1 MNFYTRL
8 CAMLLSCLIAFEGFA
23 TAQTRP
29 ALTIIVVEGEGYV
42 NDIQRGLGRAPV
54 IEVRDENDKPVA
66 GARLT
71 FSLPERGPGGSF
83 FGSGL
88 NLNILTN
95 EQGRATAAG
104 FRPNSTEGR
113 FQIRVSAVQGDRSGT
128 VSINQ
133 SNAQPR
139 ASATAKPEKKFWKSK
154 LFAVIAVGAIA
165 GTIAATHGGDDTPAT
180 TTPGTTISA
189 GTISVGSP
197 R

>member
-1 MNFYTRL
+1 MNFHTRL
-8 CAMLLSCLIAFEGFA
+8 CAVLLSCLIAFEGLA
-23 TAQTRP
+23 TAQSRP
-29 ALTIIVVEGEGYV
+29 ALTIIVVEGEGNV
-42 NDIQRGLGRAPV
+42 NDIQRGIGRAPV

-88 NLNILTN
+88 SLNALTN

-104 FRPNSTEGR
+104 FRPNTTEGR
-113 FQIRVSAVQGDRSGT
+113 FQIRVNAVQGDRT
-128 VSINQ
+128 ATASINQ
-133 SNAQPR
+133 SNAQSR
-139 ASATAKPEKKFWKSK
+139 ANATAKPEKKFWKSK
-154 LFAVIAVGAIA
+154 LFAVIALGAIA

-180 TTPGTTISA
+180 VTPGTTISA